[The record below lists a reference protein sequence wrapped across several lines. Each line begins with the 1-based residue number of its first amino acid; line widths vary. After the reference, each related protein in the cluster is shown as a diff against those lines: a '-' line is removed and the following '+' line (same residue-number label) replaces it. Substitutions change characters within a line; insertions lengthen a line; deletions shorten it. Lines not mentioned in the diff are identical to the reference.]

1 MSLLRISSW
10 EGVNSGRDIY
20 ALTRN
25 DSMGGWTMVSAVEEE
40 VVELLQELGLKEYE
54 AKCFAALTRLPH
66 GTAKEISDT
75 AEVPRTR
82 VYEAVRVLE
91 SKGLVE
97 IQQGNPQRFRAIGV
111 NEAVVILADH
121 YSSRIDELDQALHD
135 IENQQESTEQ
145 RSHEVWSLTGTTSIA
160 VRAQEMVNAAD
171 EEVFLVVGSEA
182 VLTDDLYESLE
193 EAATTGT
200 DVLVGALQSE
210 TRDAIR
216 DHVPHAEVFETGLE
230 WLEGPETE
238 SEEASIGVLL
248 MVDRTELLV
257 SSRTP
262 TESDKPTERAIYGSG
277 FSNGLVVIARRLLSY
292 GLQDIQDPAKKTG
305 STRRQM
311 MHSRE
316 WMQQTRVLHL
326 HSRSTTNPLS
336 K

>member
-1 MSLLRISSW
+1 
-10 EGVNSGRDIY
+10 
-20 ALTRN
+20 
-25 DSMGGWTMVSAVEEE
+25 MVSAIEAEAI
-40 VVELLQELGLKEYE
+40 ELLQELGLKEYE
-54 AKCFAALTRLPH
+54 AKCFAALTRLPF

-111 NEAVVILADH
+111 NEAVVVLADQ

-135 IENQQESTEQ
+135 IESRQESAEQ

-160 VRAQEMVNAAD
+160 ARAQEMVNAAD

-216 DHVPHAEVFETGLE
+216 DHVPSAEVFETGLE

-238 SEEASIGVLL
+238 VEEASIGVLL
-248 MVDRTELLV
+248 MVDRTEILV

-262 TESDKPTERAIYGSG
+262 TEGSELIERAIYGDG
-277 FSNGLVVIARRLLSY
+277 FSNGLIVIARRLLSY
-292 GLQDIQDPAKKTG
+292 GLQDIRDPA
-305 STRRQM
+305 
-311 MHSRE
+311 E
-316 WMQQTRVLHL
+316 EE
-326 HSRSTTNPLS
+326 
-336 K
+336 

>member
-1 MSLLRISSW
+1 
-10 EGVNSGRDIY
+10 
-20 ALTRN
+20 
-25 DSMGGWTMVSAVEEE
+25 MVSAVEAEAI
-40 VVELLQELGLKEYE
+40 ELLQELGLKEYE
-54 AKCFAALTRLPH
+54 AKCFAALTRLPF

-97 IQQGNPQRFRAIGV
+97 IQQGNPQYFRAVGV
-111 NEAVVILADH
+111 NEAVVVLANR

-135 IENQQESTEQ
+135 VESRQESTEQ
-145 RSHEVWSLTGTTSIA
+145 SPHEVWSLTGAASIVA
-160 VRAQEMVNAAD
+160 RAQEMVNAAN
-171 EEVFLVVGSEA
+171 EEVFLIVGSQS

-193 EAATTGT
+193 EAAATGT

-216 DHVPHAEVFETGLE
+216 DHVPSAEVFETGLG
-230 WLEGPETE
+230 WLEGPVTGV
-238 SEEASIGVLL
+238 EEASIGVLL

-262 TESDKPTERAIYGSG
+262 TDGGEPTERAIHGTG

-292 GLQDIQDPAKKTG
+292 GLQDIQDPA
-305 STRRQM
+305 
-311 MHSRE
+311 RE
-316 WMQQTRVLHL
+316 E
-326 HSRSTTNPLS
+326 
-336 K
+336 